1 LWSELVVAGEETRL
15 LLNAAQ
21 ELSLWREIV
30 AEDAAGFGSA
40 EALAEMAASAW
51 KLAAEFEV
59 TGRLRGAAGSH
70 DSRVFAEWA
79 EAFSRRCGQKGYLP
93 GAALEDALRLHVE
106 RGVVAVAGAVELVGF
121 EELRPA
127 RVSLIEA
134 LRGRGVV
141 VNERGLRAEVR
152 GLGATVVAANER
164 EELELAAR
172 WVREFVEARPEAR
185 VAVLVPGLGEERAG
199 LEDVLREVLAPEL
212 QDVGADL
219 SSTPWEMSGG
229 GALESVAMVADV
241 LALARWV
248 EGPLPVQRVSA
259 LLLSPYFGGGVDR
272 ERMGRF
278 DVVLRRESRL
288 RPEIGMG
295 ALLALAEAKGGAA
308 VVGWL
313 REVERFLRRDG
324 DRSKPRGFAEWME
337 FVRGLG
343 LAAGWPGGR
352 ELTAV
357 EFAATE
363 AWESAMDTV
372 STLDFSGRRVSY
384 AEALEALE
392 LQAQTMVFAGV
403 STGAAVQVMGVA
415 EAEGSVWDA
424 VVFVRATDANWPAAE
439 RVHPLLPWGLQKDLR
454 MPGSDAAMAAE
465 RARGFTR
472 GLMERSGTVLF
483 TSAAE
488 DGSGKLRVSPVVA
501 ELGVE
506 TVAAEELVG
515 VAKVETVVEIESV
528 VDGEALPG
536 LASGRVKGG
545 ASVLKLQAACGFLA
559 FAQLRLLAGE
569 PEIGELG
576 LDAGESGSVLHEAM
590 QRFWKTTETQDA
602 LRRMTAGERDARL
615 MEAIDASLPK
625 RLRAESGWDLA
636 YLEVVKQRFLQV
648 LRQWLEMEL
657 QRGPFRVVSA
667 EEKQEITVGPL
678 TLSVRMDRI
687 DQVEGGFVLVD
698 YKSGAS
704 GDPKEWEG
712 ERPDDAQLPLY
723 ALQYQPEEL
732 KGLLFAKVRVGKEM
746 KWTGVQAEAGIL
758 PKASARNT
766 RDLAALVEEWSGTLT
781 VLAEDFAN
789 GRAEVKPKSY
799 AVNCARCGQR
809 LLCRLDPA
817 ALLAA
822 EDEGEEEDLDG

>member
-1 LWSELVVAGEETRL
+1 
-15 LLNAAQ
+15 
-21 ELSLWREIV
+21 
-30 AEDAAGFGSA
+30 
-40 EALAEMAASAW
+40 
-51 KLAAEFEV
+51 
-59 TGRLRGAAGSH
+59 
-70 DSRVFAEWA
+70 VFAEWA
-79 EAFSRRCGQKGYLP
+79 EAFSRRCGQRGYLP

-106 RGVVAVAGAVELVGF
+106 RGVVEVAGAVELVGF
-121 EELRPA
+121 ETLRPA
-127 RVSLIEA
+127 RVGLVEA
-134 LRGRGVV
+134 LRGREVV
-141 VNERGLRAEVR
+141 VHERGLRAGVP
-152 GLGATVVAANER
+152 GLGAAVVAATER

-172 WVREFVEARPEAR
+172 WVREFVESRPEAR

-229 GALESVAMVADV
+229 VALESVAMVADV

-248 EGPLPVQRVSA
+248 EGPLAVSRVSG
-259 LLLSPYFGGGVDR
+259 LLLSPYLGAEARDAVA
-272 ERMGRF
+272 RF
-278 DVVLRRESRL
+278 DVRLRRELML

-295 ALLALAEAKGGAA
+295 PLLALAEAEGESG

-313 REVERFLRRDG
+313 REVERFVRRDG
-324 DRSKPRGFAEWME
+324 DRAKLASERRGFAEWME

-343 LAAGWPGGR
+343 VAAGWPGGR
-352 ELTAV
+352 ALTAV

-363 AWESAMDTV
+363 ACESAMDTV
-372 STLDFSGRRVSY
+372 STLDFSGRRVGY

-392 LQAQTMVFAGV
+392 LQARTTVFAGV

-439 RVHPLLPWGLQKDLR
+439 RVHPLLPWGLQRDFR
-454 MPGSDAAMAAE
+454 MPGSDAGMAAE

-590 QRFWKTTETQDA
+590 QRFWKATETQDA
-602 LRRMTAGERDARL
+602 LRRMTTGERDARL

-712 ERPDDAQLPLY
+712 DRPDDAQLPLY
-723 ALQYQPEEL
+723 ALQYEPEEL

-746 KWTGVQAEAGIL
+746 KWAGVQAEAGIL
-758 PKASARNT
+758 PKATARNT

>member
-1 LWSELVVAGEETRL
+1 
-15 LLNAAQ
+15 
-21 ELSLWREIV
+21 
-30 AEDAAGFGSA
+30 
-40 EALAEMAASAW
+40 
-51 KLAAEFEV
+51 
-59 TGRLRGAAGSH
+59 
-70 DSRVFAEWA
+70 
-79 EAFSRRCGQKGYLP
+79 
-93 GAALEDALRLHVE
+93 
-106 RGVVAVAGAVELVGF
+106 
-121 EELRPA
+121 
-127 RVSLIEA
+127 
-134 LRGRGVV
+134 
-141 VNERGLRAEVR
+141 
-152 GLGATVVAANER
+152 
-164 EELELAAR
+164 
-172 WVREFVEARPEAR
+172 
-185 VAVLVPGLGEERAG
+185 
-199 LEDVLREVLAPEL
+199 
-212 QDVGADL
+212 
-219 SSTPWEMSGG
+219 
-229 GALESVAMVADV
+229 
-241 LALARWV
+241 
-248 EGPLPVQRVSA
+248 
-259 LLLSPYFGGGVDR
+259 
-272 ERMGRF
+272 
-278 DVVLRRESRL
+278 
-288 RPEIGMG
+288 
-295 ALLALAEAKGGAA
+295 
-308 VVGWL
+308 
-313 REVERFLRRDG
+313 
-324 DRSKPRGFAEWME
+324 ME

-343 LAAGWPGGR
+343 VAAGWPGGR
-352 ELTAV
+352 ALTAV

-372 STLDFSGRRVSY
+372 ATLDFSGRRVGY

-392 LQAQTMVFAGV
+392 LQARSTVFAGV

-439 RVHPLLPWGLQKDLR
+439 RAHPLLPWGLQKDLR
-454 MPGSDAAMAAE
+454 MPGSDAGMAAE
-465 RARGFTR
+465 RARWFTR
-472 GLMERSGTVLF
+472 GLMERAGTALF

-515 VAKVETVVEIESV
+515 TARVEAVVEMESV

-590 QRFWKTTETQDA
+590 QRFWKATETQDT
-602 LRRMTAGERDARL
+602 LRRMTSGERDARL

-636 YLEVVKQRFLQV
+636 YVEVVKQRFLQV

-667 EEKQEITVGPL
+667 EEQQEITVGPL

-746 KWTGVQAEAGIL
+746 KWAGVQAEAGIL
-758 PKASARNT
+758 PKATAKNT

-789 GRAEVKPKSY
+789 GRAEVRPKSY

-817 ALLAA
+817 SLLAA
-822 EDEGEEEDLDG
+822 EDEGDEEDLDG